1 MKARSIRVNFRFG
14 PRTDPELMREIAA
27 LPPYR
32 RARLLRRLLEV
43 GWRAR
48 TDPPRQAVA
57 PPPHE
62 QKVTYSPAA
71 QTDNSGFAQDVLDLL
86 GKSVRI

>member
-14 PRTDPELMREIAA
+14 PRTDPELLREIAA

-32 RARLLRRLLEV
+32 RARLLRKLLEV
-43 GWRAR
+43 GWRTR
-48 TDPPRQAVA
+48 TDPPQETITPPSRDHRLVHSPTPQADD
-57 PPPHE
+57 P
-62 QKVTYSPAA
+62 
-71 QTDNSGFAQDVLDLL
+71 GFAQDVLDLL